1 MIVHQQHADALVC
14 RGAHD
19 GPPGMGSE
27 EMTLKPAPRSLAR
40 VIDPPRA
47 DTRSRIPTNPS
58 PALGARISAPQP
70 LSAMRISRLGP
81 PSAVRAVA
89 IRICAWVAPE

>member
-1 MIVHQQHADALVC
+1 MIVHQQHADPPGC
-14 RGAHD
+14 RGVHE

-27 EMTLKPAPRSLAR
+27 EMTLKPAPRSLAS

-47 DTRSRIPTNPS
+47 DTRSRIPIKPS
-58 PALGARISAPQP
+58 PALGACISAPQP

-81 PSAVRAVA
+81 TSAVRAVA
-89 IRICAWVAPE
+89 IRICTLVAPE